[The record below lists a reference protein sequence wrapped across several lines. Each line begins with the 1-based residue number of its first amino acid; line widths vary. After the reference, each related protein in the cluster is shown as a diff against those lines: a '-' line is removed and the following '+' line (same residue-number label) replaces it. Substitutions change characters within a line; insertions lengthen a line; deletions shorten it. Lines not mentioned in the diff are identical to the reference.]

1 MIDLARFRREPK
13 ALSRGSYRRR
23 EPSAFLS
30 LAALSWVG
38 YFVLAAL
45 TTGAASKTR
54 IDAASTAI
62 VDPGVATARM
72 VTDIPARS
80 WRGVI
85 VNVYKSIDEDRVLAV
100 AAGVAF
106 YALLAIF
113 PAVTTL
119 VSLYGVFNDR
129 TQVAADLASLAVI
142 LPDGAVSIISEQAM
156 RIASGA
162 PLSLGFTALFSFLL
176 AIWSANSGMKALID
190 ALNVSYAKR
199 ETRTLLRLHLTSFAL
214 TMGSLLFL
222 LLMLGAA
229 LILTVNLSAAAAQ
242 AAELLMFSQG
252 GCPSCQR
259 WDREVGTIYD
269 KTAEAK
275 ILPLRRIDIAS
286 QTASN
291 VTLSS
296 RVLYTPTFVVVN
308 GGREIGRITG
318 YINDAAFWGLLG
330 TLAAK
335 LTRSQTE
342 TDRI

>member
-1 MIDLARFRREPK
+1 MYHMSNRKIEK
-13 ALSRGSYRRR
+13 
-23 EPSAFLS
+23 
-30 LAALSWVG
+30 
-38 YFVLAAL
+38 
-45 TTGAASKTR
+45 
-54 IDAASTAI
+54 I
-62 VDPGVATARM
+62 
-72 VTDIPARS
+72 
-80 WRGVI
+80 
-85 VNVYKSIDEDRVLAV
+85 
-100 AAGVAF
+100 
-106 YALLAIF
+106 LL
-113 PAVTTL
+113 
-119 VSLYGVFNDR
+119 
-129 TQVAADLASLAVI
+129 
-142 LPDGAVSIISEQAM
+142 GAV
-156 RIASGA
+156 
-162 PLSLGFTALFSFLL
+162 
-176 AIWSANSGMKALID
+176 
-190 ALNVSYAKR
+190 
-199 ETRTLLRLHLTSFAL
+199 
-214 TMGSLLFL
+214 
-222 LLMLGAA
+222 
-229 LILTVNLSAAAAQ
+229 LILVVNLSAAASQ